1 MNVSRELGFGVKRR
15 YADME
20 PTGASLIVS
29 NRLVRSTLVVAL
41 VLCPLA
47 ALAQAPAAPSAETLR
62 VARELV
68 AKITGD
74 RGATLNS
81 IAGPMVGMMQQM
93 GIKQQDRA
101 QALVQEALMPIL
113 TAHYDDLLAIHAR
126 SYAAVLSVA
135 DMKSIATFY
144 DTPAGQSLIRAQP
157 QLAQATVTGMT
168 EWITGLQPEM
178 QGKIQQTIQAHGWD
192 KG

>member
-1 MNVSRELGFGVKRR
+1 M
-15 YADME
+15 
-20 PTGASLIVS
+20 S
-29 NRLVRSTLVVAL
+29 NRLVLSTLAVAL
-41 VLCPLA
+41 VLCPVA
-47 ALAQAPAAPSAETLR
+47 ALAQASTAPSAETLK

-74 RGATLNS
+74 RSATLKS
-81 IAGPMVGMMQQM
+81 IAGPMVGMIQQM

-113 TAHYDDLLAIHAR
+113 MAHYDDLLAIHAR
-126 SYAAVLSVA
+126 SYATVLSVA
-135 DMKSIATFY
+135 DMKAIATFY
-144 DTPAGQSLIRAQP
+144 DTPAGQSLMRAQP

-178 QGKIQQTIQAHGWD
+178 QMKIQQTIQAHGWD